1 MAEGEPAEVELVLR
15 FLNSMDVEDGSD
27 ELRDLPAYAA
37 WLRAGDLPGE
47 PTARDL
53 VAART
58 LRAALRSAVGDPAE
72 HPGEVTVPVRI
83 GLDADGRPA
92 LLAADPLGA
101 VAAAAVA
108 LTGDGRWERVKICPA
123 DDCRWAFYDRS
134 RNRSRHWCAMSAC
147 GTRAKSR
154 AFRERRRG

>member
-1 MAEGEPAEVELVLR
+1 MAEGVSAEVELVLR
-15 FLNSMDVEDGSD
+15 FLNSMDVEEGTD
-27 ELRDLPAYAA
+27 EFRDLPAYVA
-37 WLRAGDLPGE
+37 WLRARDLRGE

-72 HPGEVTVPVRI
+72 DSGEVAVPVRV
-83 GLDADGRPA
+83 GLDADGRPS
-92 LLAADPLGA
+92 LLAADPLGE

-108 LTGDGRWERVKICPA
+108 LAVDGRWERVKICPA

-154 AFRERRRG
+154 AFRERQRG

>member
-1 MAEGEPAEVELVLR
+1 MAEGDPAEVELVLR
-15 FLNSMDVEDGSD
+15 FLNSMDVEDGTD

-37 WLRAGDLPGE
+37 WLRARGLPGK

-53 VAART
+53 VAARG

-72 HPGEVTVPVRI
+72 DPGEVAVPVRV

-108 LTGDGRWERVKICPA
+108 LAGDGRWERVKICPA

-134 RNRSRHWCAMSAC
+134 KNRSRHWCAMSAC

-154 AFRERRRG
+154 AFRERQRG